1 MMGEFLAKGEGKDLI
16 PKVGAIFQFDI
27 WVTKGEIA
35 GSYEINLKDGQGS
48 VTKGAAKTPDATFT
62 MSDED
67 FHKVCL
73 GTLNP

>member
-35 GSYEINLKDGQGS
+35 GSYEINLKDG
-48 VTKGAAKTPDATFT
+48 
-62 MSDED
+62 
-67 FHKVCL
+67 
-73 GTLNP
+73 